1 MGHAEFIF
9 INHLSGILLF
19 VTAFLFLKFPPKNI
33 NGLYGYRTLSS
44 MKDQSS
50 WDLAQKVSANYLL
63 KGSLILI
70 SWQLLSYLFIYFMM
84 PQWKE
89 FATVLNVLA
98 IVPVLIIAIFKTEK
112 ALRKNNFKGK

>member
-1 MGHAEFIF
+1 MGHTEFIF
-9 INHLSGILLF
+9 INHLSGLLLF
-19 VTAFLFLKFPPKNI
+19 VTAFLFVKFPPKKI
-33 NGLYGYRTLSS
+33 NGLYGYRTLYS

-70 SWQLLSYLFIYFMM
+70 GWQLFSYLIIYFIM

-89 FATVLNVLA
+89 VATVLNVLA

-112 ALRKNNFKGK
+112 ALKNK